1 MRYTLKI
8 DVDLKLPSKWLE
20 MFIKSR
26 KVMLE
31 GLGFEVEEIVER
43 ETERGHHFWIKI
55 NSKKKLSDM
64 DINMLQFLCSDDW
77 GRVIINAY
85 RIKRGVKKWNK
96 LFSKVIWRK
105 KMSDYQKYKRLL
117 RKMKKGK
124 EVLLRDIVEERS

>member
-8 DVDLKLPSKWLE
+8 DVDLKLPKKWLE

-43 ETERGHHFWIKI
+43 ETERGHHFWIRI

-96 LFSKVIWRK
+96 LFSKVICN
-105 KMSDYQKYKRLL
+105 DE
-117 RKMKKGK
+117 K
-124 EVLLRDIVEERS
+124 ECAWWAKSLFCNVYNAACIPFSLCRS